1 MKNTF
6 IMRTATMNDLQT
18 RLSTVLS
25 WLEAGEEVVVK
36 PKAVETPPKPAPVPK
51 VDWTTSAV
59 FQRPLSNPP
68 LMSQAELDEFYEFM
82 KGEY

>member
-1 MKNTF
+1 MK
-6 IMRTATMNDLQT
+6 TATIDDLQH
-18 RLSTVLS
+18 RLAMIFT

-36 PKAVETPPKPAPVPK
+36 PKAVKAVTTPPAEPV
-51 VDWTTSAV
+51 VDWTKSVV